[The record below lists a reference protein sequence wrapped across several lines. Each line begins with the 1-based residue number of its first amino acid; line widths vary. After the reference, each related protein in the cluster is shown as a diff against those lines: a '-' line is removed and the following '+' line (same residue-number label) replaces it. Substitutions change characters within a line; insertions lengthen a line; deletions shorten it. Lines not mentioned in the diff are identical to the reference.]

1 MVDPT
6 GAVEEPPR
14 ARAEAKAPRTTI
26 PTRIFL
32 AFVAMLVAFGIVSA
46 ASVRQHQRTA
56 DTLRLLHEG
65 YLELAIDLGT
75 IKANEAVFDTVTDR
89 LDQERDPAT
98 LAWFA
103 LSRHTRPAIIA
114 RALARVERADTLAPE
129 GDRALLSDLR
139 TSLEAVRERMTI
151 EERLFAD
158 LERAQRRDA
167 PAPGQA
173 AQSLHE
179 LRGHNNFINTTLRH
193 SLHLIQRR
201 IASMSAEAADAEARS
216 VAQTALLTLAALVVG
231 LVLSFWARS
240 LILPLTRLR
249 ERVVAVARGDLS
261 RRFEGAR
268 DDEIG
273 QLASEF
279 ERMVGAVA
287 ARDQQ
292 LRNAAADL
300 RVLQE
305 TQQQIVASLR
315 AAVLVVDGTGVVRTS
330 NAAAETLLGVHER
343 DRGSDLASLGL
354 VERLSG
360 LGGVILAVAE
370 GGARASLTATCL
382 SSRNGGADRFVDVL
396 VTPFGELETEAL
408 RRSVLVVVDDVTDEL
423 HTKERLIQTERL
435 AAMGRMAAHVTHEV
449 RNPLSSIGLNLEML
463 QEELATSGGETIA
476 LLGAIQ
482 REVDRLTLITEEYLR
497 LARLPMP
504 RLEPEDPGALA
515 REVAHFVA
523 REMESTNVR
532 LEVSVEDSLPLV
544 AMDEAQIRQ
553 CILNLL
559 RNARE
564 AMPGG
569 GKIVLAARAE
579 GGGVAVS
586 VEDEGD
592 GIPDE
597 QKERVFDVFFST
609 KERGTGLGLPLTRE
623 IVVAHRGR
631 VRCEDGSGGA
641 KRGTVF
647 TIWLPEARAVPSEDA
662 SNERA
667 LVPTGAGAEVI
678 EGATSER

>member
-1 MVDPT
+1 VVERRGDEDR
-6 GAVEEPPR
+6 AVGRGPPR
-14 ARAEAKAPRTTI
+14 APRATI

-32 AFVAMLVAFGIVSA
+32 AFLAVLVAFGIVSV

-75 IKANEAVFDTVTDR
+75 TKANEAVFETMVDR

-98 LAWFA
+98 IAWFG
-103 LSRHTRPAIIA
+103 LTRHRRPAIIA
-114 RALARVERADTLAPE
+114 RALARVERADALAPE
-129 GDRALLSDLR
+129 GDRAQLAELR
-139 TSLEAVRERMTI
+139 TWLEAVRERMTT
-151 EERLFAD
+151 EERLFDD
-158 LERAQRRDA
+158 LERAQAREE
-167 PAPGQA
+167 PEQA
-173 AQSLHE
+173 AQFLGALRVHE
-179 LRGHNNFINTTLRH
+179 TFINRTLRDA
-193 SLHLIQRR
+193 LRLIQQR
-201 IASMSAEAADAEARS
+201 IAGMSADAADAEARS
-216 VAQTALLTLAALVVG
+216 VAQTAFLTVAALVIG

-292 LRNAAADL
+292 LRDAAADL

-305 TQQQIVASLR
+305 TQEQIVASLR
-315 AAVLVVDGTGVVRTS
+315 AAVLVIDGTGIVRTS
-330 NAAAETLLGVHER
+330 NAAAESLLGVRES
-343 DRGSDLASLGL
+343 DRGSTLAALGI
-354 VERLSG
+354 VERLAG
-360 LGGVILAVAE
+360 LGGAIASVAD
-370 GGARASLTATCL
+370 GGARATLTATRL
-382 SSRNGGADRFVDVL
+382 SRGDGARERFVDVV
-396 VTPFGELETEAL
+396 VTPFGEIDADAPG
-408 RRSVLVVVDDVTDEL
+408 RSVLLVVDDVTDEL

-449 RNPLSSIGLNLEML
+449 RNPLSSIGLNVEML
-463 QEELATSGGETIA
+463 QEELASSGAETTA

-482 REVDRLTLITEEYLR
+482 REVDRLTSITEEYLR
-497 LARLPMP
+497 LARLPVP

-515 REVAHFVA
+515 KEVARFVA

-532 LEVSVEDSLPLV
+532 LDVEVDEPLPLV

-564 AMPGG
+564 AMPSGG
-569 GKIVLAARAE
+569 RIVLAAHASE
-579 GGGVAVS
+579 GGVSLS
-586 VEDEGD
+586 VEDEGE

-623 IVVAHRGR
+623 IVVAHQGR
-631 VRCEDGSGGA
+631 VRCDDAPGEG

-647 TIWLPEARAVPSEDA
+647 TLWLPAARTSAHEASEDA
-662 SNERA
+662 A
-667 LVPTGAGAEVI
+667 HAETSDV
-678 EGATSER
+678 EVTQGATTER

>member
-1 MVDPT
+1 MPEK
-6 GAVEEPPR
+6 GR
-14 ARAEAKAPRTTI
+14 APRPTI

-32 AFVAMLVAFGIVSA
+32 AFLAVLVAFGIVSV

-75 IKANEAVFDTVTDR
+75 AKANEAVFEAVVDR

-103 LSRHTRPAIIA
+103 LTRHRRPAIIA
-114 RALARVERADTLAPE
+114 RALARVERADALAPE
-129 GDRALLSDLR
+129 ADRALLAELR
-139 TSLEAVRERMTI
+139 TSLEAVRERMAT
-151 EERLFAD
+151 EERLFDD
-158 LERAQRRDA
+158 LERAPEQAPQFLDALRDHETFMNRSLRDA
-167 PAPGQA
+167 
-173 AQSLHE
+173 
-179 LRGHNNFINTTLRH
+179 LR
-193 SLHLIQRR
+193 LIQQR
-201 IASMSAEAADAEARS
+201 IAGMSADAANTEARS
-216 VAQTALLTLAALVVG
+216 VAQTALLTLAALVIG
-231 LVLSFWARS
+231 LILSFWARS

-273 QLASEF
+273 QLATEF

-292 LRNAAADL
+292 LRDAAADL

-315 AAVLVVDGTGVVRTS
+315 AAVLVIDGTGVVRTS
-330 NAAAETLLGVHER
+330 NAAAESLLGVRED
-343 DRGSDLASLGL
+343 DRGKTLTTLGL
-354 VERLSG
+354 VERLVG
-360 LGGVILAVAE
+360 LGGVISSVAE
-370 GGARASLTATCL
+370 GGSRATLTATRL
-382 SSRNGGADRFVDVL
+382 APRLGSQERFVDVV
-396 VTPFGELETEAL
+396 VTPFGEREIDAL
-408 RRSVLVVVDDVTDEL
+408 GRSVLVVVDDVTDEL

-449 RNPLSSIGLNLEML
+449 RNPLSSIGLNVEML
-463 QEELATSGGETIA
+463 QEELASSGPETTA

-482 REVDRLTLITEEYLR
+482 REVDRLTSITEEYLR
-497 LARLPMP
+497 LARLPSP
-504 RLEPEDPGALA
+504 RLEPDDPGALA
-515 REVAHFVA
+515 REVARFVA

-532 LEVSVEDSLPLV
+532 LEVEVEDGLPLV

-553 CILNLL
+553 CMLNLL

-569 GKIVLAARAE
+569 GRILLAARALD
-579 GGGVAVS
+579 GGVVLTVA
-586 VEDEGD
+586 DEGE

-623 IVVAHRGR
+623 IVVAHHGR
-631 VRCEDGSGGA
+631 VRCEDAGGGQ
-641 KRGTVF
+641 RGTVF
-647 TIWLPEARAVPSEDA
+647 SIWLPAARVSSRDDA
-662 SNERA
+662 TSVE
-667 LVPTGAGAEVI
+667 GARTSAAGLRGT
-678 EGATSER
+678 EGATSEP